1 MKSQGL
7 APLGGQL
14 PYCDFKCQQDSVR
27 GIQETRE
34 ELADR
39 REETWGGPWRRA
51 SSSRCPPPL
60 EEDRSVCLL
69 EMRHLSRMA
78 WDPWRVTVQLSTG
91 QTRLPVCS
99 VCVLFLSQKEKLLDG
114 ADPVCPLPPLP

>member
-7 APLGGQL
+7 EPLGGQL

-51 SSSRCPPPL
+51 VETWGKISDCHFW
-60 EEDRSVCLL
+60 EW
-69 EMRHLSRMA
+69 LSFHKIQCA
-78 WDPWRVTVQLSTG
+78 
-91 QTRLPVCS
+91 
-99 VCVLFLSQKEKLLDG
+99 
-114 ADPVCPLPPLP
+114 